1 MDRWTMERWMLAMKF
16 YMFESEPFLT
26 VSLLQGKGILQEN
39 WEKEVRRVNGGVVKG
54 VVKVD
59 SA

>member
-1 MDRWTMERWMLAMKF
+1 MLAMKF

-59 SA
+59 SD

>member
-39 WEKEVRRVNGGVVKG
+39 WEKEVR
-54 VVKVD
+54 
-59 SA
+59 